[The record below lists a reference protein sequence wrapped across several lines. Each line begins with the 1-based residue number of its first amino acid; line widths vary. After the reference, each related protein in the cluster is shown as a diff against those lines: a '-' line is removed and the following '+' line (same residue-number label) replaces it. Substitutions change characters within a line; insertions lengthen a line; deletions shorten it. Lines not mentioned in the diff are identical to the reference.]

1 VSLPDIARIAALYSY
16 PVKSAGGTEHAAATL
31 TEAGLDGDRL
41 WMIVTPEGRFLTQRE
56 LPRLALLAPALSADT
71 LLLRFPG
78 AVELA
83 VARGRPGSS
92 CRVRV
97 WKDDC
102 AAFDEGDAAAEWLGQ
117 LLDRPCRL
125 VRFDPAEPRL
135 SDRAWTG
142 ALPAPNRF
150 TDGFPLL
157 VLGAASLRDLNSR
170 LPAALPVNRFRP
182 NLLLEG
188 LEAYDEDRIDEL
200 HCGAIRLKLVK
211 PCTRCSITTTN
222 QDLGSVEGEEPLRT
236 LKTYRYDAALRGV
249 CFGQNV
255 IIAGGVSA
263 TLRRGQEFGIRWR
276 YST

>member
-1 VSLPDIARIAALYSY
+1 MNLPDTARIAALYSY
-16 PVKSAGGTEHAAATL
+16 PVKSARGTEHAQATL
-31 TEAGLDGDRL
+31 TAAGLDGDRL

-71 LLLRFPG
+71 LLLRCAGTADF
-78 AVELA
+78 A
-83 VARGRPGSS
+83 VARSRPGGA

-102 AAFDEGDAAAEWLGQ
+102 AAFDEGDAAAEWLRH
-117 LLDRPCRL
+117 LLGSPCRL
-125 VRFDPAEPRL
+125 VRFDPTEPRL

-142 ALPAPNRF
+142 ALLAPNRF

-157 VLGAASLRDLNSR
+157 ALGAASLRDLNAR

-188 LEAYDEDRIDEL
+188 LGAYDEDRIDEL
-200 HCGAIRLKLVK
+200 HAGNVRLRVVK

-222 QDLGSVEGEEPLRT
+222 QDLGTVEGEEPLRT
-236 LKTYRYDAALRGV
+236 LKTYRYDAALRGI
-249 CFGQNV
+249 CFGQNLIV
-255 IIAGGVSA
+255 AAGVGE
-263 TLRRGQEFGIRWR
+263 TLRRGQEFRVRWR
-276 YST
+276 A